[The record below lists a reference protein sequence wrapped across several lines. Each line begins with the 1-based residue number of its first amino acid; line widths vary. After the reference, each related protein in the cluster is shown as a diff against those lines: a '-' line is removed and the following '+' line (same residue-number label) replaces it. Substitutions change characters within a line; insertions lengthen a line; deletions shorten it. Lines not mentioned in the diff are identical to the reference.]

1 MGLRRSG
8 DEPDDEQAKG
18 HAHQAKK
25 ANLAV
30 LQLQDLGED
39 MAPATRRDQGKQALK
54 DENQAHGH
62 PPGVGHGASQDQRA
76 AAAPLLR
83 MDLKKSD
90 EGSTTMTSP
99 LPLNVAL

>member
-1 MGLRRSG
+1 MGLDRSG

-18 HAHQAKK
+18 HAHQTEK

-39 MAPATRRDQGKQALK
+39 MAPAARRDQGQKALE
-54 DENQAHGH
+54 DENQPQGH
-62 PPGVGHGASQDQRA
+62 PPGIGHGAGRAQRP

-90 EGSTTMTSP
+90 EGSTTITSP
-99 LPLNVAL
+99 LPLKVAL